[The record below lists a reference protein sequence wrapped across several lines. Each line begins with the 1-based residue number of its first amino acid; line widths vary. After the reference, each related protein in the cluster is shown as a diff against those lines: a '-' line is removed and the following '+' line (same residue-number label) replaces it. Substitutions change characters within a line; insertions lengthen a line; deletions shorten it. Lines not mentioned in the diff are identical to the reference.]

1 MVGGGFWHADLHRF
15 TQIFLFEIIAQ
26 IYLAPLKR
34 WLIGKKVS
42 FFLDL
47 FALVSGYEVGR
58 PRRTQHSL
66 MNVCFMEDF
75 AQRGR

>member
-1 MVGGGFWHADLHRF
+1 
-15 TQIFLFEIIAQ
+15 
-26 IYLAPLKR
+26 
-34 WLIGKKVS
+34 
-42 FFLDL
+42 L

-75 AQRGR
+75 AQRVLAIQFYYQLLSGIKF